1 MPRIDGLE
9 ILAEL
14 DREGCHVPVVM
25 LSGVDDTSTVV
36 NAMRKPFTSL
46 PLRIF
51 LPARPLDRDRH
62 KMIEDH
68 KDRE

>member
-1 MPRIDGLE
+1 MQ
-9 ILAEL
+9 
-14 DREGCHVPVVM
+14 
-25 LSGVDDTSTVV
+25 LSTCPWNSSRRAVRNTVV
-36 NAMRKPFTSL
+36 NGMRKPFTSL